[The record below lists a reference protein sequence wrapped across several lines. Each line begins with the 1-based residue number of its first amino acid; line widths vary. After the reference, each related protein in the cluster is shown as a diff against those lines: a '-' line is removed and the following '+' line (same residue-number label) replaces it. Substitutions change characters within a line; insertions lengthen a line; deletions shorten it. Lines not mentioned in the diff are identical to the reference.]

1 MTLYSA
7 DVMDIAKPVE
17 KKQRKKK
24 EPLTPPNSEVESHT
38 QNEKKEKKP
47 MTEQQKAALEK
58 AKAARLAK
66 KLEREAAK
74 KQEQEAQEAQSKAA
88 QEQEAAA
95 LAKKEAAKEKRRQAR
110 LKRKADQALDKEI
123 DTAVKEVASERPTST
138 SEVEVPQ
145 APPAKVK
152 KARKARNPAEPPT
165 WFSKYIEGVKREQ
178 SSSGEKKPVKQIQQ
192 EAQQEAKAKW
202 DNGMVRD
209 RLQNEVDGHMNRMYS
224 MIFGR

>member
-1 MTLYSA
+1 MTLYVA
-7 DVMDIAKPVE
+7 DVMDIAKPVS
-17 KKQRKKK
+17 KKSKKL
-24 EPLTPPNSEVESHT
+24 PVTPPPSEVEVPT
-38 QNEKKEKKP
+38 QNEKPVKEKKP
-47 MTEQQKAALEK
+47 MTEKQRAALEK

-66 KLEREAAK
+66 K
-74 KQEQEAQEAQSKAA
+74 QEAESQQQQQ

-110 LKRKADQALDKEI
+110 LKRKADQSLDKEI
-123 DTAVKEVASERPTST
+123 DTAVQQVQSERPQTT

-152 KARKARNPAEPPT
+152 KSRKPRNPADPPT

-178 SSSGEKKPVKQIQQ
+178 SVGEKKPVRQIQQ
-192 EAQQEAKAKW
+192 EAHAEAKTKW
-202 DNGMVRD
+202 DDGMVRD
-209 RLQNEVDGHMNRMYS
+209 RLQNEVDSHMNRMYS